1 MSEYLNEKKTLRKKE
16 IEDKTEKQLIYDI
29 LIKTRG
35 IYNIFLFFLC
45 IFIICTFIW
54 SIIYLA
60 LP

>member
-16 IEDKTEKQLIYDI
+16 IESKTEKQLIYDI

-35 IYNIFLFFLC
+35 IYNIFLFFLWV
-45 IFIICTFIW
+45 FIICTFIW